1 MCPATVAETMM
12 EAMINVAQEKA
23 AAGNYA
29 EAVQTIATF
38 IGAVEDGDEKV
49 RKTFGGNLVPLYC
62 LRAKAHFEAGLKGDE
77 PTGLEQARDDVRKA
91 EESLDRFYEGVDA
104 AERESIRVAIG
115 NVIAADEALRNEAI
129 AAVLKLRSTAPAT
142 AGKAPRQNEAGQA
155 RWAGSGAKVWPHVI
169 FFLVGLVLWGITAG
183 LFSIAFSE
191 NVASGI
197 RTVFVVLSMVL
208 FFVLFDLGCVRG
220 WDWLSDRY
228 SMGIY
233 AWGIKVV
240 VFLLLACTLIGAI
253 PVLYWTGKGAM
264 RWYYRRRGY

>member
-12 EAMINVAQEKA
+12 GAMISVAQEKA

-29 EAVQTIATF
+29 EAVQAITTF
-38 IGAVEDGDEKV
+38 IEAVEDGDDKV
-49 RKTFGGNLVPLYC
+49 RRAFGANLVPLYC
-62 LRAKAHFEAGLKGDE
+62 LRAKAHYEASLKGDE
-77 PTGLEQARDDVRKA
+77 PTGLEQARDDVRRA

-104 AERESIRVAIG
+104 AERESIRTAIG
-115 NVIAADEALRNEAI
+115 NVISADEPVRNDAI

-142 AGKAPRQNEAGQA
+142 AGEAPQQSGAGRAQRA
-155 RWAGSGAKVWPHVI
+155 ESGAKVWPHVI

-183 LFSIAFSE
+183 LFSIAISV
-191 NVASGI
+191 NLASGI
-197 RTVFVVLSMVL
+197 KIVFAVLATVL

-240 VFLLLACTLIGAI
+240 VFMLLPVTLIGAI

-264 RWYYRRRGY
+264 RWYYQRFG

>member
-12 EAMINVAQEKA
+12 QAMISLAQEKA

-29 EAVQTIATF
+29 EATQTITTF
-38 IGAVEDGDEKV
+38 IGAVEDGDDKV
-49 RKTFGGNLVPLYC
+49 RKTFGVNLVPLYC
-62 LRAKAHFEAGLKGDE
+62 LRAKAHFEASLKGDE
-77 PTGLEQARDDVRKA
+77 PTGLERARDDVRKA
-91 EESLDRFYEGVDA
+91 EESLDRFYEGLDA
-104 AERESIRVAIG
+104 VQRESIRAAIG
-115 NVIAADEALRNEAI
+115 NVISADGPQRNDAI

-142 AGKAPRQNEAGQA
+142 AGTAPQQSGAGRAQ
-155 RWAGSGAKVWPHVI
+155 RAGSGANVWPHVI
-169 FFLVGLVLWGITAG
+169 FFLVGLALWGLDAG
-183 LFSIAFSE
+183 LFSIAFSV
-191 NVASGI
+191 NLVGI
-197 RTVFVVLSMVL
+197 RAVIAVLAMVL

-264 RWYYRRRGY
+264 RWYYRRRG